1 MRSKAFLLPICSI
14 FVISV
19 ASPTQ
24 VASQMPRAAIT
35 GLARDSI
42 GLQLTRPAYV
52 AVFERLAHKAVHVLY
67 PPLDQDWAALASGP
81 NTIRVT
87 STLLRAL
94 AAKPDLTR
102 QCIVEPTQTMVW
114 DPEARTRSAASRAA
128 CGPSPATSSVTTA
141 YPSIDTD
148 EAYLI
153 VVTLDADHEPSG
165 LGGISNA
172 YQPVEFIQWAGQ
184 RLAARAS
191 SSRTWQGLILRLR

>member
-1 MRSKAFLLPICSI
+1 MFGWVGRRRPQQGLAAEAQVVRRGYLAPILKPSRQSLCRRDWRWTMRSKAFLLPICSI

-102 QCIVEPTQTMVW
+102 QCIVEPTQT
-114 DPEARTRSAASRAA
+114 
-128 CGPSPATSSVTTA
+128 
-141 YPSIDTD
+141 
-148 EAYLI
+148 
-153 VVTLDADHEPSG
+153 
-165 LGGISNA
+165 
-172 YQPVEFIQWAGQ
+172 
-184 RLAARAS
+184 
-191 SSRTWQGLILRLR
+191 